1 MTRLD
6 DLYYS
11 IMTNEERDR
20 IEQRMRIA
28 LALKEG
34 WTYKEIVNQI
44 VTSSATI
51 AKVKKIMKENEKYN

>member
-51 AKVKKIMKENEKYN
+51 AKVKKIMKENEKHN